1 MKKSVRSTGKT
12 QEVETKVGPEL
23 KQLFLPMLGALSNMR
38 VTLLDFVF
46 QIGLQGITA
55 LLEQE
60 RTRLVGPAEA
70 HNPEGKYG
78 RAGTAKSSLV
88 LGGRKVKLDRP
99 RVRTKVKKGS
109 NEQSVEV
116 PLETWEAFSK
126 EDPLDERAA
135 EQMVIGVST
144 RKYKRSLENLPEN
157 VESSGTSKSAV
168 SRRFVEVTS
177 AEFEKL
183 MNQSIAS
190 LDIQALMLDGV
201 AVAGHTIIVALG
213 FDSGGNKHVLGL
225 WEGATENAEVCK
237 SLLADLVERGLPTN
251 RTLLFV
257 IDGSKALAKAVKDTF
272 GKRQLI
278 QRCQVHKRRNVEEH
292 LPEEEKKSIGAA
304 IQSAYSCGNAER
316 AKARLIK
323 IAQSIEKKYPGAAAS
338 LREGMDET
346 LTVLRFG
353 LSEALE
359 RTFATTNAIE
369 NLNGTVRHISRR
381 VKNWQDGTMI
391 LRWFAIAMVEAQK
404 GFRRLKGYKDMKTL
418 VRVLRRHDA
427 KLEKELAPKK
437 EVAPAMEAA

>member
-1 MKKSVRSTGKT
+1 V
-12 QEVETKVGPEL
+12 
-23 KQLFLPMLGALSNMR
+23 
-38 VTLLDFVF
+38 
-46 QIGLQGITA
+46 

-60 RTRLVGPAEA
+60 RTMLVGPRNKK
-70 HNPEGKYG
+70 NPEGKHERG
-78 RAGTAKSSLV
+78 GTTKSSLT
-88 LGGRKVKLDRP
+88 LGGRLIPFMRP
-99 RVRTKVKKGS
+99 RVHTKKKVGMD
-109 NEQSVEV
+109 EQRIEI

-126 EDPLDERAA
+126 EDPLTERAV
-135 EQMVIGVST
+135 EQMVIGVAT
-144 RKYKRSLENLPEN
+144 RKYKRSLEDLPEN
-157 VESSGTSKSAV
+157 IESSGTSKSAV
-168 SRRFVEVTS
+168 SRRFVDATS
-177 AEFEKL
+177 TEFEKL
-183 MNQSIAS
+183 MTASIAA
-190 LDIQALMLDGV
+190 LDIQVLMLDGV

-237 SLLADLVERGLPTN
+237 SLLANLVERGLPTN

-292 LPEEEKKSIGAA
+292 LPEEEKKSIGTA
-304 IQSAYSCGNAER
+304 IQSAYCCGNAER
-316 AKARLIK
+316 AKERLIK
-323 IAQSIEKKYPGAAAS
+323 ITQSIEKKYPGAAAS

-353 LSEALE
+353 LPEALE
-359 RTFATTNAIE
+359 KTLVTTNAIE

-404 GFRRLKGYKDMKTL
+404 GFRRLKGYKGMKTL

-427 KLEKELAPKK
+427 ELEKQ
-437 EVAPAMEAA
+437 VAQAQEAA

>member
-1 MKKSVRSTGKT
+1 MKKSARKT
-12 QEVETKVGPEL
+12 NE
-23 KQLFLPMLGALSNMR
+23 KQACRKHGDEEQLPSAMMQLLLPMMGALSNVR

-46 QIGLQGITA
+46 QLGLRSVAA

-60 RTRLVGPAEA
+60 RTMLVGPRNKK
-70 HNPEGKYG
+70 NPEGKYERG
-78 RAGTAKSSLV
+78 GTTKSSLT
-88 LGGRKVKLDRP
+88 LGGRLIPFMRP
-99 RVRTKVKKGS
+99 RVHTKKNSGTGD
-109 NEQSVEV
+109 QRIEV

-126 EDPLDERAA
+126 EDPLTERAV
-135 EQMVIGVST
+135 EQMVLGVAT
-144 RKYKRSLENLPEN
+144 RKYKRSLEDLPEN
-157 VESSGTSKSAV
+157 VKSFGTSKSAV
-168 SRRFVEVTS
+168 SRRFVDATS
-177 AEFEKL
+177 VEFENI
-183 MNQSIAS
+183 MSQSIAS

-201 AVAGHTIIVALG
+201 TVAGHTIIVALG
-213 FDSGGNKHVLGL
+213 FDSRGNKHVLGL

-237 SLLADLVERGLPTN
+237 SLLANLVERGLPTN

-257 IDGSKALAKAVKDTF
+257 IDGSEALAKAVKDTF

-292 LPEEEKKSIGAA
+292 LPEEEKISIGAA
-304 IQSAYSCGNAER
+304 IQSAYRCANATR
-316 AKARLIK
+316 AKERLTQ

-353 LSEALE
+353 LPEALE
-359 RTFATTNAIE
+359 KTLVTTNAIE

-404 GFRRLKGYKDMKTL
+404 GFRRLKGYKGMKTL
-418 VRVLRRHDA
+418 VSVLRRHDA
-427 KLEKELAPKK
+427 ELEKQ
-437 EVAPAMEAA
+437 VAPAMEAA